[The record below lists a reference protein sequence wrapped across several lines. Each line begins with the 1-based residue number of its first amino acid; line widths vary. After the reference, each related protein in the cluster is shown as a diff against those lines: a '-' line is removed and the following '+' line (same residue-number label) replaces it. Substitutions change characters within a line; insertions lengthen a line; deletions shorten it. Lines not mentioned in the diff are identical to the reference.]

1 MKNNKGL
8 TLIELLAVF
17 VVLSIVA
24 LIVVP
29 TIFNQMKEYREQMFE
44 DQVAIMIDAA
54 RSWANDHVE
63 ELPTIVDE
71 SIGVPIVHLQNN
83 GYLDADFKSVK
94 TNAPFSSGDYIQ
106 IRCITAT
113 STNYDYAYTYI
124 AE

>member
-17 VVLSIVA
+17 VVLTIVA

-29 TIFNQMKEYREQMFE
+29 TIFKQVKEYREQMFE

-54 RSWANDHVE
+54 RSWANDHIE
-63 ELPTIVDE
+63 DLPTVVDE
-71 SIGVPIVHLQNN
+71 SIGVPIQHLQNN

-94 TNAPFSSGDYIQ
+94 TKAPFPSGDYIQ

-113 STNYDYAYTYI
+113 STNYDYAYTYV